1 MTRTPTFFHCR
12 DHIVGPAFTAV
23 VLCAGRILAV
33 QEEGRD
39 VWIHG
44 VEAGALA
51 AHGVDLKE
59 ALEAFRETFTK
70 TLNDLAMDAG
80 AFDDFRRRVLELF
93 SRIDSSTE
101 DDWQFAADSERIA
114 WPRRPD
120 ELCDPV
126 ERVRFVQ
133 VFEERE
139 PNSDRHFE
147 VTGASIG
154 ASPTA

>member
-12 DHIVGPAFTAV
+12 DHIVGPTFTAV
-23 VLCAGRILAV
+23 VMCAGRTLTV
-33 QEEGRD
+33 HEEGRD

-44 VEAGALA
+44 VEAGSLT

-70 TLNDLAMDAG
+70 TLNELAMDAG
-80 AFDDFRRRVLELF
+80 TFDDFRRAVLELF
-93 SRIDSSTE
+93 SRIDASTE
-101 DDWQFAADSERIA
+101 DDWQFAAESERISV
-114 WPRRPD
+114 PRRPD
-120 ELCDPV
+120 EPRDPV

-139 PNSDRHFE
+139 PDSDRHFE

-154 ASPTA
+154 ESPTA